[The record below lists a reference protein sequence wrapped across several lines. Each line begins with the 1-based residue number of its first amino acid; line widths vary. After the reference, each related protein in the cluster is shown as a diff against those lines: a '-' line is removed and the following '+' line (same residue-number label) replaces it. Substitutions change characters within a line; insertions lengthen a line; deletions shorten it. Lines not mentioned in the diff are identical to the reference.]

1 MPRITPS
8 MRPFEI
14 VVAVLAALTL
24 GAFIVTMIGL
34 H

>member
-1 MPRITPS
+1 

-14 VVAVLAALTL
+14 VVAVLAILAL
-24 GAFIVTMIGL
+24 GAFIVTMIWL